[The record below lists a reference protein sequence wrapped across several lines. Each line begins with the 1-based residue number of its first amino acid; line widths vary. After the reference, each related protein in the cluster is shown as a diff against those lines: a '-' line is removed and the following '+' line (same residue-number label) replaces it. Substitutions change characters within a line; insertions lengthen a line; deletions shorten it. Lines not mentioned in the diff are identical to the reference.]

1 MFQVKNKLR
10 SFLAIAVLSFLS
22 SCALTPDTAR
32 LSYLPQV
39 GVVKL
44 QRADT
49 VIVKVEAID
58 SRTVKDKVSV
68 KKNAYG
74 MEMAPITSEE
84 DVVSLL
90 KRAIEL
96 ELENCGFH
104 LGAGKVLV
112 FMELSKFYNDFKIGF
127 WAGDAVA
134 ELVMN
139 AQVKN
144 SDGNVIYSKNIT
156 GEGINKDIQLSSGEN
171 AQVALD
177 AALKD
182 AVSKLFQDPQFIESI
197 LKAGMKV

>member
-1 MFQVKNKLR
+1 MFQVKNKL

-22 SCALTPDTAR
+22 GCALTPDTAK

-84 DVVSLL
+84 DVISLL

-96 ELENCGFH
+96 ELENRGFH

-182 AVSKLFQDPQFIESI
+182 AVSKLFQDPQFIDSI